1 MKGAHRMLQR
11 TQTFLILFVSVF
23 LLSCEKASHQDVRDF
38 IAESK
43 RKQPGKIKAL
53 PIYAPY
59 KPYVYNATQLRS
71 PFEPPAIVQKKVLA
85 ASSNVKPDL
94 DRQKQRLENF
104 DFSSLR
110 MVGTIK
116 KKGVLWAL
124 IRDPEGSI
132 ERVRVGYYVGRNHGR
147 ITNLSNQT
155 IDVVEI
161 VPNGLDGWLE
171 RPNVISLR
179 EKE

>member
-1 MKGAHRMLQR
+1 MKLFGVCVVGA
-11 TQTFLILFVSVF
+11 
-23 LLSCEKASHQDVRDF
+23 LLAACNQSSHQDITDF
-38 IAESK
+38 IEESK
-43 RKQPGKIKAL
+43 RKQPGKVKAL

-59 KPYVYNATQLRS
+59 KPYVYNAAQLRS
-71 PFEPPAIVQKKVLA
+71 PFEPPALVEKKVLA

-94 DRQKQRLENF
+94 ERQKQRLENF
-104 DFSSLR
+104 DFASLS

-116 KKGVLWAL
+116 KDGVLWAL

-132 ERVRVGYYVGRNHGR
+132 ERVKPGYYMGKNHGR
-147 ITNLSNQT
+147 ITDLTTQG

-171 RPNVISLR
+171 RPNVITL
-179 EKE
+179 KERGQ

>member
-1 MKGAHRMLQR
+1 MGRVMK
-11 TQTFLILFVSVF
+11 LFGVCVVGV
-23 LLSCEKASHQDVRDF
+23 LLAACNQSSHQDITDF
-38 IAESK
+38 IEESK
-43 RKQPGKIKAL
+43 RKQPGKVKAL

-59 KPYVYNATQLRS
+59 KPYVYNAAQLRS
-71 PFEPPAIVQKKVLA
+71 PFEPPALVEKKVLA

-94 DRQKQRLENF
+94 ERQKQRLENF
-104 DFSSLR
+104 DFASLS

-116 KKGVLWAL
+116 KDGVLWAL

-132 ERVRVGYYVGRNHGR
+132 ERVKPGYYMGKNHGR
-147 ITNLSNQT
+147 ITDLTTQG

-171 RPNVISLR
+171 RPNVNVVN
-179 EKE
+179 KNKG

>member
-1 MKGAHRMLQR
+1 MSHIVRVISACCIAVVLAGCNQ
-11 TQTFLILFVSVF
+11 S
-23 LLSCEKASHQDVRDF
+23 SHQDIVDF
-38 IAESK
+38 IEENK
-43 RKQPGKIKAL
+43 RKQPGKVKAL

-59 KPYVYNATQLRS
+59 KPYVYNAAQLRS
-71 PFEPPAIVQKKVLA
+71 PFEPPALVEKKILA

-94 DRQKQRLENF
+94 SRQKQRLESF
-104 DFSSLR
+104 EFSSLS

-116 KKGVLWAL
+116 KNGVLWAL

-132 ERVRVGYYVGRNHGR
+132 ERVKPGYYMGKNHGL
-147 ITNLSNQT
+147 ITDLTDQG

-171 RPNVISLR
+171 RPNVMTL
-179 EKE
+179 KERSK